1 MDEQIGALI
10 SFSGS
15 DISNKSAANNMVS
28 EATLTEAIPQ
38 AVVVHKEEL
47 QVPLPPIP
55 QDPSFNPHLTP
66 NSVGMGALAN
76 AAAGKVDEGVKRPGE
91 PMMEMPVN
99 KKPRYIN
106 MTPAPVPTSV
116 DPAIWESL
124 MAQVRGQL
132 RCMSSDECFSRALEL
147 QMLAR
152 SEVGNRSQHLSNAMD
167 LMANGQAV
175 PEPPPVVKM
184 EKFKRNPGIPNLS
197 VAPGQR
203 VTKAEREVSKQKPIK
218 TNKAAPV
225 PCMKMTPPLPPRCE
239 VDNATGVELPAFC
252 QLVNFPTARYYGN
265 CVMCDESEFA
275 IPKQN
280 KGVCNNCDV
289 AIWVVNPSG
298 MNIKWCKG
306 CKNFRKWIDFGV
318 KGYSSKCERCRC
330 QQATRYAN
338 QKNKE
343 GEGAPPSAVAVA
355 AAVAAA
361 PNLPAMVP
369 VPAPPP
375 HPHHHVQHAPPPGS
389 MAAEHAATAAAA
401 AAAAAAANP
410 NQQGVIEM

>member
-1 MDEQIGALI
+1 MNEQMVA
-10 SFSGS
+10 FSGS
-15 DISNKSAANNMVS
+15 ETPQYTTNDMSTQVVA
-28 EATLTEAIPQ
+28 LPQ
-38 AVVVHKEEL
+38 AVDAPKQEEV
-47 QVPLPPIP
+47 QVPLPAL
-55 QDPSFNPHLTP
+55 QDTFGMNP

-76 AAAGKVDEGVKRPGE
+76 AAAGQVEEGVKRPGE
-91 PMMEMPVN
+91 PIEGGPV
-99 KKPRYIN
+99 KKQKF
-106 MTPAPVPTSV
+106 AVV
-116 DPAIWESL
+116 AADPGVWESL
-124 MAQVRGQL
+124 MTQVRGQL
-132 RCMSSDECFSRALEL
+132 RAMSSDECFSRALEL

-152 SEVGNRSQHLSNAMD
+152 AEVGNRSQHLSNAMD
-167 LMANGQAV
+167 LMATGQSV
-175 PEPPPVVKM
+175 PEPPIMVK
-184 EKFKRNPGIPNLS
+184 EQYKRNPPNPNIS
-197 VAPGQR
+197 VSPGQR

-239 VDNATGVELPAFC
+239 VDNAPTVELPAFC

-343 GEGAPPSAVAVA
+343 GTPPPAPIAPPTVPIIIPGVADP
-355 AAVAAA
+355 AA
-361 PNLPAMVP
+361 PSIE
-369 VPAPPP
+369 
-375 HPHHHVQHAPPPGS
+375 PG
-389 MAAEHAATAAAA
+389 
-401 AAAAAAANP
+401 
-410 NQQGVIEM
+410 QLL

>member
-1 MDEQIGALI
+1 MDEQTGTSI
-10 SFSGS
+10 SYSGS
-15 DISNKSAANNMVS
+15 ETSPAATNDMTALV
-28 EATLTEAIPQ
+28 EVVPQ
-38 AVVVHKEEL
+38 ALDASKQEEVD
-47 QVPLPPIP
+47 VPLTAL
-55 QDPSFNPHLTP
+55 QEDTFGMHPST
-66 NSVGMGALAN
+66 VGMMGTLAN
-76 AAAGKVDEGVKRPGE
+76 AAAGKVEEEDVKRPVE
-91 PMMEMPVN
+91 PTEGGPA
-99 KKPRYIN
+99 KKQKLEGSESGWS
-106 MTPAPVPTSV
+106 ALTS
-116 DPAIWESL
+116 
-124 MAQVRGQL
+124 QVRSQL
-132 RCMSSDECFSRALEL
+132 RAMTSDECFSRALEL

-167 LMANGQAV
+167 LMASGQSV
-175 PEPPPVVKM
+175 PEPPPMVVK
-184 EKFKRNPGIPNLS
+184 ENYKRNPPSLAVS
-197 VAPGQR
+197 SGQR

-239 VDNATGVELPAFC
+239 IDNAPNVELPAFC

-318 KGYSSKCERCRC
+318 KGYSSKCERCRM

-343 GEGAPPSAVAVA
+343 GT
-355 AAVAAA
+355 
-361 PNLPAMVP
+361 
-369 VPAPPP
+369 P
-375 HPHHHVQHAPPPGS
+375 HATPISVPHHSAHPAVPINVPII
-389 MAAEHAATAAAA
+389 TAAADPVPPA
-401 AAAAAAANP
+401 PNANSEHT
-410 NQQGVIEM
+410 I

>member
-1 MDEQIGALI
+1 MSL
-10 SFSGS
+10 
-15 DISNKSAANNMVS
+15 
-28 EATLTEAIPQ
+28 EAPIAVPQ
-38 AVVVHKEEL
+38 DVVDLKHEEVH
-47 QVPLPPIP
+47 VPLPTL
-55 QDPSFNPHLTP
+55 QDTTAFGMNP
-66 NSVGMGALAN
+66 NSVGIGALAN
-76 AAAGKVDEGVKRPGE
+76 AAAEKVEEVVKRPGE
-91 PMMEMPVN
+91 PIEGGPV
-99 KKPRYIN
+99 KKQKF
-106 MTPAPVPTSV
+106 SSGV
-116 DPAIWESL
+116 DPAVWESL
-124 MAQVRGQL
+124 MIQVRGQL
-132 RCMSSDECFSRALEL
+132 RAMSSDECFSRALEL

-167 LMANGQAV
+167 LMASGQSGV
-175 PEPPPVVKM
+175 PEPPKPM
-184 EKFKRNPGIPNLS
+184 IKRNPPNLS
-197 VAPGQR
+197 VSPGQR

-239 VDNATGVELPAFC
+239 VDNAPSVELPAFC

-265 CVMCDESEFA
+265 CVMCDESEFS

-338 QKNKE
+338 QKTKDSPPV
-343 GEGAPPSAVAVA
+343 PPSVVPAIPPAIHL
-355 AAVAAA
+355 
-361 PNLPAMVP
+361 PNPATVSIVP
-369 VPAPPP
+369 VNHSAIA
-375 HPHHHVQHAPPPGS
+375 V
-389 MAAEHAATAAAA
+389 AAAA
-401 AAAAAAANP
+401 AAAP
-410 NQQGVIEM
+410 QQPIADAGTEHTI